1 MTINVYIIEDH
12 PLMRDAIGKLF
23 EIVADIAVAGMAQ
36 SGEEALQQL
45 PSIKADLVLVDI
57 ALPQM
62 SGIEV
67 IREIQARWP
76 MMFVIAFSGHQ
87 EANYVRR
94 ALDAGAK
101 GFVAKGDPAELV
113 KAIRL
118 VCAGQHYISD
128 VAQKEIDRFFP

>member
-1 MTINVYIIEDH
+1 MAISVYIIEDH
-12 PLMRDAIGKLF
+12 PLMRDAIEKLF
-23 EIVADIAVAGMAQ
+23 EVVTDMAVAGMAH

-67 IREIQARWP
+67 IHEIQVQWP
-76 MMFVIAFSGHQ
+76 LLPVIAFSGHQ

-118 VCAGQHYISD
+118 VCAGQQFISE
-128 VAQKEIDRFFP
+128 VAQKEIDRFFS

>member
-12 PLMRDAIGKLF
+12 PLMRDAIEKLF
-23 EIVADIAVAGMAQ
+23 EVVTDIAVAGMAY

-45 PSIKADLVLVDI
+45 SSIKADLVLVDI

-67 IREIQARWP
+67 IQEIQAQWP
-76 MMFVIAFSGHQ
+76 LLPVIAFSGHQ

-101 GFVAKGDPAELV
+101 GFVAKGDPSELV

-118 VCAGQHYISD
+118 VCAGEPFISD